1 MGPWPL
7 WARLLGHMAQ
17 IVALGFDCWVEKPC
31 HRIKKLHWSSVGGTW
46 TRVLADSMAIAACAL
61 IIATP
66 KQLQTGNWYIA
77 YLYICIYMWVH
88 VHACGGGGIGGPQP
102 GLYSTLV
109 LLMPNIA
116 IFSVKKIVELSIKTK
131 MPLKGRVYVSNLG
144 FCYLSTRSMSYCCV
158 FSHTYYTRHAVV
170 PNFIV
175 FNSTHFY
182 CLIKNILTSWQLHY
196 HL

>member
-1 MGPWPL
+1 MCANHCTTKTITNGQL
-7 WARLLGHMAQ
+7 VYCLLLYMHIYVGA
-17 IVALGFDCWVEKPC
+17 CPC
-31 HRIKKLHWSSVGGTW
+31 VCVCVW
-46 TRVLADSMAIAACAL
+46 
-61 IIATP
+61 
-66 KQLQTGNWYIA
+66 
-77 YLYICIYMWVH
+77 
-88 VHACGGGGIGGPQP
+88 GGGGGRGGPQP